1 MSQHYTPRVLDS
13 LVIRLTDHDRRLL
26 RLVWMHEVLTTHQLL
41 RAAFDN
47 DHTGRHRL
55 VKLTRLGAL
64 DRFRP
69 RPPLGSAPWHYV
81 LGEAGAAVLAHED
94 GVTLAEFGYR
104 RGQALAIAYSQR
116 LAHTVGVNGV
126 FAALSGQARRS
137 EGCRL
142 DTWWTEARCKAMWG
156 KHVRPDAYGRWTENG
171 LTLDFF
177 LEYDTGTE
185 SLDRVA
191 AKLRGYAS
199 LATASGIDT
208 PVLFLTSTPRR
219 EANLHD
225 RLRLRGSLVS
235 VPVATAAQG
244 QEPHGAIWLPGNR
257 TEGRLRLAELAHHF
271 RQEGREGQ
279 P

>member
-1 MSQHYTPRVLDS
+1 MNQHYTSRVLDS
-13 LVIRLTDHDRRLL
+13 LVMRLTEHDRRLL
-26 RLVWMHEVLTTHQLL
+26 RLVWTHEVLTTHQLL
-41 RAAFDN
+41 LAWFGN

-81 LGEAGAAVLAHED
+81 LGEAGAAVLALED
-94 GVTLAEFGYR
+94 GVSLSEFGYR

-116 LAHTVGVNGV
+116 LAHTIGVNSV
-126 FAALSGQARRS
+126 FAALSGQARRTD
-137 EGCRL
+137 GCRL
-142 DTWWTEARCKAMWG
+142 DAWWTEAQCKAMWG
-156 KHVRPDAYGRWTENG
+156 KHVRPDAYGRWTEGG

-191 AKLRGYAS
+191 AKLSGYAS
-199 LATASGIDT
+199 LANASGLDT
-208 PVLFLTSTPRR
+208 PVLFLTSSARR

-225 RLRLRGSLVS
+225 RLRLRSALVS
-235 VPVATAAQG
+235 VPVATAVQG
-244 QEPHGAIWLPGNR
+244 EEPHGAIWLPGNR
-257 TEGRLRLAELAHHF
+257 TQGRLRLAELARHF
-271 RQEGREGQ
+271 GEERH